1 MLEVTSRREPVLV
14 NGLSFRG
21 IPCYLA
27 VGIRPAAHPKC
38 RLVADPSGYVA
49 ANYITDLAHR
59 IAAKNGI
66 MRPMGKN
73 SSTQKIGT
81 GELLARILDEVQA
94 CSGYLKT
101 TAESTAK
108 TATHAKNVRKDIR
121 SIRDGKTGPSPLRG
135 IDPLPRPRR
144 EEVNRVK
151 EIIREKRKMNP
162 AYSLLSVSKQVRK
175 ESARIGRVGG
185 YTTDLALNSRA
196 STELKREEA
205 GLPPF

>member
-1 MLEVTSRREPVLV
+1 MLV

-21 IPCYLA
+21 IPHYLA
-27 VGIRPAAHPKC
+27 VGLRPAAHPKC
-38 RLVADPSGYVA
+38 RLVVDPSGYVTDK
-49 ANYITDLAHR
+49 YITDTAFR
-59 IAAKNGI
+59 IAAKNDILG
-66 MRPMGKN
+66 PMGNN
-73 SSTQKIGT
+73 SPTQKVET
-81 GELLARILDEVQA
+81 GELLVRILDEVQA
-94 CSGYLKT
+94 CSGYLKA

-108 TATHAKNVRKDIR
+108 TATHAKSVRQDIR
-121 SIRDGKTGPSPLRG
+121 AIRDGKTGPSPLRG

-151 EIIREKRKMNP
+151 EIIREKRKVNP
-162 AYSLLSVSKQVRK
+162 AYSLLSVSRQVRK

-196 STELKREEA
+196 STELKREEC

>member
-1 MLEVTSRREPVLV
+1 MLV

-21 IPCYLA
+21 IPYYLA
-27 VGIRPAAHPKC
+27 VGMRPAAHPKR
-38 RLVADPSGYVA
+38 RLDAGPSGYVTDK
-49 ANYITDLAHR
+49 YITDAPFS
-59 IAAKNGI
+59 IAAKNDILG
-66 MRPMGKN
+66 PMGNN
-73 SSTQKIGT
+73 SSTQKVGT
-81 GELLARILDEVQA
+81 GELLVRILDEVQA
-94 CSGYLKT
+94 CSGYLKV

-108 TATHAKNVRKDIR
+108 TATHAKSVRQDIR
-121 SIRDGKTGPSPLRG
+121 AIRDGKTGPSPLRG

-151 EIIREKRKMNP
+151 EIIREKRKVNP
-162 AYSLLSVSKQVRK
+162 AYSLLSVSRQVRK

-196 STELKREEA
+196 STELKREEC